1 MMSYDERLAFDRLYN
16 QGIECEKNGNFASA
30 INKYQI
36 AMEIAKLANDSA
48 VNDCQEKIEYCQKL
62 LKQKNIELEM

>member
-1 MMSYDERLAFDRLYN
+1 MMSYDERLIFDRICN

-30 INKYQI
+30 INKYQS

-48 VNDCQEKIEYCQKL
+48 VNDCQKKIKYCQKL
-62 LKQKNIELEM
+62 LKQKNIELKM